1 MLNKLSEREMGL
13 LEPETE
19 EQARLGNAGRIT
31 IDPNVYKEKMKQW
44 TSGRKDEAAGVH
56 SDRGPVALQGPALP
70 LNRTKNATR
79 NISYSPAERA
89 RHSIDRTVNKFKAR
103 KAAKDDEK
111 GAAAA
116 ADGDAAMDSDD
127 ELAARVIAGR
137 RAAEVAETKAK
148 AATCA
153 AAQAVASCVAAMTS
167 APPSPPPSPNADEG
181 RSREG
186 SSSGPQGRRRQ
197 HMLAATASMAAAA
210 TDEYEGRERLEQA
223 VGQLRREALQQ
234 AWKCMTRKLLTDAR
248 LKEQRLKELRLKRLR
263 ELRESSLAAAEEE
276 MFDFHCIRLLS
287 FRMHRAKL
295 SSLPDIGSRLHSS
308 SSPLP
313 LTALRLGSRGRL
325 LKWLLPSL
333 LSLPP
338 WPTRARNSTLAA
350 ASSSAVA
357 PTAISITTTHVA
369 APPPRPPSGFGAACT
384 GSMGHWCVLL
394 KSVAMHSNR
403 SVLAHP
409 FHSWVRASVDDG
421 GIGGDG
427 GADGGGCSDGSSES
441 NTSSVVEAG
450 HVIRVSLPAKS
461 ACSRSSCRRLNFP
474 AS

>member
-1 MLNKLSEREMGL
+1 MRSAQRWPPPHAPAALWADPAAYRTSSLSRSALAML
-13 LEPETE
+13 
-19 EQARLGNAGRIT
+19 ARLLVVSTTPRCERSASAVFAALRFSDTTCGVICIRPST
-31 IDPNVYKEKMKQW
+31 FR
-44 TSGRKDEAAGVH
+44 TSQ
-56 SDRGPVALQGPALP
+56 P
-70 LNRTKNATR
+70 
-79 NISYSPAERA
+79 
-89 RHSIDRTVNKFKAR
+89 
-103 KAAKDDEK
+103 
-111 GAAAA
+111 
-116 ADGDAAMDSDD
+116 
-127 ELAARVIAGR
+127 
-137 RAAEVAETKAK
+137 
-148 AATCA
+148 
-153 AAQAVASCVAAMTS
+153 TS
-167 APPSPPPSPNADEG
+167 
-181 RSREG
+181 
-186 SSSGPQGRRRQ
+186 
-197 HMLAATASMAAAA
+197 T
-210 TDEYEGRERLEQA
+210 
-223 VGQLRREALQQ
+223 
-234 AWKCMTRKLLTDAR
+234 
-248 LKEQRLKELRLKRLR
+248 
-263 ELRESSLAAAEEE
+263 
-276 MFDFHCIRLLS
+276 MFDFHSIRLLP
-287 FRMHRAKL
+287 FRVHRAEL

-357 PTAISITTTHVA
+357 PTAISITTPHVA

-409 FHSWVRASVDDG
+409 FHSWVRVSVDDG